1 MARRN
6 PPSGEG
12 RIAAEM
18 AQLARAEARTRPSAD
33 VAPSVSGG
41 LSWTPAG
48 GGQFIGGGP
57 SNVPGGTSQPGAPAP
72 APTGP
77 TGPTQSPTPA
87 TTPASTGGMSEAER
101 ARLRALEDQ
110 LRALQDQRD
119 EERRQARE
127 GAGAFLQGILNQ
139 YGLGS
144 LSGEIESLINQWGTN
159 VNVIS
164 ERLRQTEPYK
174 VRFKGLL
181 GLQQRGVADV
191 RNEAEYL
198 NLETQY
204 RQAFREAG
212 LRDYLGQSG
221 TQAEYD
227 AIARLVGDFSLS
239 VNEVRDRITDAQ
251 RVVAETPQ
259 EVRDSLQRFY
269 NVDPATLTSYVLDP
283 QRTTGEIQRRANAAI
298 VGGYAQR
305 AGLEFGAGVS
315 ERIGEFLG
323 GERDIMGTQIEPQL
337 ADIARTQRTTERLAQ
352 IEQGTLT
359 AEETALSQLDLD
371 EEARRKVRGLQ
382 SRERA
387 RFGGTAG
394 GITSGT
400 LARTPGI

>member
-1 MARRN
+1 M
-6 PPSGEG
+6 SIGSDYIEG
-12 RIAAEM
+12 VLM
-18 AQLARAEARTRPSAD
+18 
-33 VAPSVSGG
+33 GG
-41 LSWTPAG
+41 GIPTQQGVEEYVRLQQTPAPGTQPPQPG
-48 GGQFIGGGP
+48 GGGR
-57 SNVPGGTSQPGAPAP
+57 
-72 APTGP
+72 
-77 TGPTQSPTPA
+77 
-87 TTPASTGGMSEAER
+87 GGMSEAEK
-101 ARLRALEDQ
+101 ARLSALEAQ
-110 LRALQDQRD
+110 LTALQGQRD
-119 EERRQARE
+119 EERQQARE
-127 GAGAFLQGILNQ
+127 GAGSFLRGILDQ

-144 LSGEIESLINQWGTN
+144 LSGEVESLINQWGTN

-181 GLQQRGVADV
+181 GLQQRGIPDV

-198 NLETQY
+198 NLEKQY

-227 AIARLVGDFSLS
+227 AIARLASDFSVS